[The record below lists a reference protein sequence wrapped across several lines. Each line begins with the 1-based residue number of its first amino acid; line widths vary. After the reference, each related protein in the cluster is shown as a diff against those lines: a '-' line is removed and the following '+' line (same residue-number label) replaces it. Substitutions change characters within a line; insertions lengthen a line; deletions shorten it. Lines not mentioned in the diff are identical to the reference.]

1 MTHLFIYFFKKK
13 DYHFGERRIQGS
25 GTQPQQIVGKSPYDA
40 INRRDDKANDP
51 FRPSPT
57 YTNMRDDHRYRHSRR
72 GTITS
77 TDNKYVS
84 TTVTDTHQNLAVEE
98 EEFAVVSSSTVDPV
112 PINNKGLG
120 CRMDA
125 NRKNLNHSPRQ
136 GMVSGS
142 IPSIHKQSGN
152 SDLIRTSLGGT
163 NHANRSSPSHGFNRN
178 PLKHILINPCNPSD
192 NHMLFT
198 SHLRRWQHALPKVQP
213 SEGPIVHW
221 RSLVTPACLPLTTD
235 YVPSSEELTGCY
247 SHYMYTVSAS
257 EDANLY
263 QAGDKSLSEHEKT
276 ENLLVELLSQRLAQ
290 GFQII
295 FIDSGVSGIT
305 KINPKQSSETATST
319 INGYNSTTTKDILRD
334 SIFNIKG
341 TSPTSATNSA
351 NSTVAATT
359 TGGGGTGGV
368 RTSNFTNAA
377 LATAGANGLA
387 GTGFG
392 NTSDESVAGKMKRKH
407 GIWWLSMGHQIHQ
420 LTFDSS
426 GQNVEVRRY
435 VRKISFDVGKIS
447 YHCAIWPKNM
457 DSFRPKSAVFSYPS
471 VLYAWNYLDHLVAGY
486 QEELTDNLRFW
497 RARFIV
503 IPRETLP
510 SNITLTG
517 ALHDHLDEEEK
528 RLALFESW
536 IQNIRKSKWLAP
548 EERDELQKYRKREI
562 GFSDLGIKLT
572 TMDPSAFVR
581 SEAIKMSSHTSE
593 TGSKS
598 HTSILSSIISQGLS
612 RDSKSKDIA
621 LALQDPKEGIRIM
634 DRRWHFRLFTEVF
647 TGTEFVDWI
656 IIQFEDIT
664 TREQAV
670 QFGNVLMQR
679 KPPLFLSSTKR
690 HTFLDGNYFY
700 TLHEDFIIDRKKTKS
715 GMALS
720 SSRKTMGD
728 GKEREPSID
737 GQLHKVSSR
746 SSNTHRHSEFSMSK
760 AMIIE
765 VDPYKKSDR
774 RETAILH
781 YDTIHNPNNCY
792 HFQLN
797 WLGCTAQLVQELLQ
811 NWSRQAERCGL
822 KLVEG
827 SMDQAYED
835 TENDNPFQCPVPIP
849 LAAKPP
855 SVDNLAA
862 VSKIDVPQQFYE
874 IALVRHLDFV
884 LDVEAD
890 VQFDKAKAEGIDL
903 EYSYIKDVYKYD
915 QYVHKS
921 GVAFVQIRA
930 GGDGFYW
937 VNNRLYTNHTP
948 ALIANRR
955 QPTSSLSHPDALRTK
970 FIEHCK
976 NKAWLIEFWERTHAN
991 FLQGIDPNSSD
1002 AWVFENSGAIVEND
1016 PGNVAQQDACSETT
1030 VVDHE
1035 TSNAIEIQDRT
1046 LTQTSSITVTLSS
1059 PSAIDTKSPS
1069 LTQTSTVNS
1078 GSPSEMS
1085 NIHDRSK

>member
-1 MTHLFIYFFKKK
+1 
-13 DYHFGERRIQGS
+13 
-25 GTQPQQIVGKSPYDA
+25 
-40 INRRDDKANDP
+40 
-51 FRPSPT
+51 
-57 YTNMRDDHRYRHSRR
+57 
-72 GTITS
+72 
-77 TDNKYVS
+77 
-84 TTVTDTHQNLAVEE
+84 
-98 EEFAVVSSSTVDPV
+98 
-112 PINNKGLG
+112 
-120 CRMDA
+120 
-125 NRKNLNHSPRQ
+125 
-136 GMVSGS
+136 
-142 IPSIHKQSGN
+142 
-152 SDLIRTSLGGT
+152 
-163 NHANRSSPSHGFNRN
+163 
-178 PLKHILINPCNPSD
+178 
-192 NHMLFT
+192 
-198 SHLRRWQHALPKVQP
+198 
-213 SEGPIVHW
+213 
-221 RSLVTPACLPLTTD
+221 
-235 YVPSSEELTGCY
+235 
-247 SHYMYTVSAS
+247 
-257 EDANLY
+257 
-263 QAGDKSLSEHEKT
+263 
-276 ENLLVELLSQRLAQ
+276 
-290 GFQII
+290 
-295 FIDSGVSGIT
+295 
-305 KINPKQSSETATST
+305 
-319 INGYNSTTTKDILRD
+319 
-334 SIFNIKG
+334 
-341 TSPTSATNSA
+341 
-351 NSTVAATT
+351 
-359 TGGGGTGGV
+359 
-368 RTSNFTNAA
+368 
-377 LATAGANGLA
+377 
-387 GTGFG
+387 
-392 NTSDESVAGKMKRKH
+392 
-407 GIWWLSMGHQIHQ
+407 
-420 LTFDSS
+420 
-426 GQNVEVRRY
+426 
-435 VRKISFDVGKIS
+435 
-447 YHCAIWPKNM
+447 
-457 DSFRPKSAVFSYPS
+457 
-471 VLYAWNYLDHLVAGY
+471 
-486 QEELTDNLRFW
+486 
-497 RARFIV
+497 
-503 IPRETLP
+503 
-510 SNITLTG
+510 
-517 ALHDHLDEEEK
+517 
-528 RLALFESW
+528 
-536 IQNIRKSKWLAP
+536 
-548 EERDELQKYRKREI
+548 
-562 GFSDLGIKLT
+562 
-572 TMDPSAFVR
+572 
-581 SEAIKMSSHTSE
+581 MSSHTSE